1 MSVKIAE
8 GVVEI
13 TADAKGVG
21 RQVASDLDAAGPEM
35 QKAGDGIGRKVFG
48 GLVGAWAA
56 IGGARLVGGFLT
68 GSVTGASDLNETISK
83 SNAIFGDNAAKIEKW
98 GSTSA
103 QTIGLSQSA
112 AIAAAAGFGDMF
124 TQIGFTGDEAAN
136 MSTAV
141 VQASADLGS
150 FNNLE
155 TADVADRMSA
165 AFRGEFDSLQAVIP
179 NINAA
184 RVEQEAL
191 AATGK
196 TLVSELTAQ
205 EKAAAVL
212 AIVHEDGARAM
223 GDFERTSDG
232 AANQAKIATAALED
246 QQDKLGGLLL
256 PAYTTFL
263 GFINGSV
270 IPGFADLI
278 SFIGENSDTLLLL
291 GGIVLA
297 GAAAYGAITLA
308 LKLHRAILIATAAG
322 TSIMAIAQMKLNVA
336 LLANPIGLVII
347 AITALVA
354 GIALIATKTTFFQ
367 DAWAVMSKGIG
378 TAFSFVWDSVLKPV
392 FTAIGSG
399 FTFLFENVIK
409 PVATAMMIV
418 IGLWAA
424 LFTFVW
430 QTVLKPVFDAI
441 GRGFGFLLTDVFQP
455 VGRGIG
461 AAFGQI
467 GAALGFVWN
476 GIIKPVFS
484 ALGTAFRFVL
494 NNVVKPVAGGI
505 SAALG
510 AIGSTVSSVFGGI
523 SGFVGAAFQNVL
535 GVIRGPINGIIG
547 LVNGMIGS
555 LNRISVRIPSWV
567 PVVGGQTF
575 GVNLPRIPM
584 LARGTN
590 NAPDAFIAGEAGPEL
605 VTGARGATVRP
616 FAQSRDMLA
625 QMLDRQGG
633 GRAVTVNQTIVHSDP
648 ILAAR
653 QAAREFSRYMGV
665 A

>member
-56 IGGARLVGGFLT
+56 IGGAQIVGGFLT
-68 GSVTGASDLNETISK
+68 GAITGASDLNETLSK
-83 SNAIFGDNAAKIEKW
+83 SNTIFGESGKFVEEFGNQA
-98 GSTSA
+98 SR
-103 QTIGLSQSA
+103 QIGLSKEA

-124 TQIGFTGDEAAN
+124 TQLGFAEEAAAG
-136 MSTAV
+136 MSLQTL
-141 VQASADLGS
+141 QMSADLGS

-155 TADVADRMSA
+155 TADVADRISA
-165 AFRGEFDSLQAVIP
+165 AFRGEYDSLQAVIP

-184 RVEQEAL
+184 RVESEAL
-191 AATGK
+191 AASGK
-196 TLVSELTAQ
+196 ELASELTAQ
-205 EKAAAVL
+205 EKATAVL
-212 AIVHEDGARAM
+212 AIVQKDGARAM
-223 GDFERTSDG
+223 GDFKKTSDG
-232 AANQAKIATAALED
+232 AANQTKIATAALAD
-246 QQDKLGGLLL
+246 QQAKLGGVLL
-256 PAYTTFL
+256 PAYVGFL
-263 GFINGSV
+263 GFINGTV
-270 IPGFADLI
+270 LPGFANLVT
-278 SFIGENSDTLLLL
+278 FIGENSDMLLQL
-291 GGIVLA
+291 GGVVLA
-297 GAAAYGAITLA
+297 GATAYGVITTA
-308 LKLHRAILIATAAG
+308 MKVHRAFLIASAAATG
-322 TSIMAIAQMKLNVA
+322 GLTIAQFALNGA

-354 GIALIATKTTFFQ
+354 AIVVIATKTTFFQ

-378 TAFSFVWDSVLKPV
+378 TAFSFVWNSVLKPV
-392 FTAIGSG
+392 FTAIGAG

-430 QTVLKPVFDAI
+430 QSLLKPVFDAI
-441 GRGFGFLLTDVFQP
+441 GGGFRFLLTNIFEP
-455 VGRGIG
+455 VGKGMG
-461 AAFGQI
+461 VAFGQI
-467 GAALGFVWN
+467 GAALGVVWN
-476 GIIKPVFS
+476 SIIKPVFT
-484 ALGTAFRFVL
+484 ALGDAFRFVSD
-494 NNVVKPVAGGI
+494 NIIKPVAKGI
-505 SAALG
+505 GMALG
-510 AIGSTVSSVFGGI
+510 QIGDTVSSVFGGI

-547 LVNGMIGS
+547 LINGVIGS
-555 LNRISVRIPSWV
+555 LNKISVKIPSWV
-567 PVVGGQTF
+567 PVVGGQMF
-575 GVNLPRIPM
+575 GVNLPRIPL

-616 FAQSRDMLA
+616 FSQSRDMLA

-633 GRAVTVNQTIVHSDP
+633 GRTVALNQTIVHSDP

>member
-21 RQVASDLDAAGPEM
+21 RQVAADLDAAGPDM
-35 QKAGDGIGRKVFG
+35 QRAGDGVGRKVFG

-56 IGGARLVGGFLT
+56 IGGAQLVGGFLT
-68 GSVTGASDLNETISK
+68 GSITGASDLNETISK
-83 SNAIFGDNAAKIEKW
+83 SNAIFGDNAAAIEKW
-98 GSTSA
+98 GSRSA

-112 AIAAAAGFGDMF
+112 ALAAAAGFGDMF

-196 TLVSELTAQ
+196 TAAASLTAQ

-212 AIVHEDGARAM
+212 AIVHKDGARAM

-232 AANQAKIATAALED
+232 AANQTKIATAALAD
-246 QQDKLGGLLL
+246 QQAKLGGLLL

-270 IPGFADLI
+270 IPGFAGVID
-278 SFIGENSDTLLLL
+278 FVGENSDALLLL

-308 LKLHRAILIATAAG
+308 LKIQRAILLATAAG
-322 TSIMAIAQMKLNVA
+322 TTIATIAQLALNGA
-336 LLANPIGLVII
+336 LTANPIGIVVV

-354 GIALIATKTTFFQ
+354 AIAFVATQTTFFQ
-367 DAWAVMSKGIG
+367 DTWAKMTKGIGDAFRFVSDNIIKPVAKGIG
-378 TAFSFVWDSVLKPV
+378 TAL
-392 FTAIGSG
+392 
-399 FTFLFENVIK
+399 
-409 PVATAMMIV
+409 
-418 IGLWAA
+418 
-424 LFTFVW
+424 
-430 QTVLKPVFDAI
+430 
-441 GRGFGFLLTDVFQP
+441 
-455 VGRGIG
+455 
-461 AAFGQI
+461 GQI
-467 GAALGFVWN
+467 GD
-476 GIIKPVFS
+476 
-484 ALGTAFRFVL
+484 
-494 NNVVKPVAGGI
+494 
-505 SAALG
+505 
-510 AIGSTVSSVFGGI
+510 TVSSVFGGI

-547 LVNGMIGS
+547 LINGVIGS
-555 LNRISVRIPSWV
+555 LNKISVKIPSWV
-567 PVVGGQTF
+567 PVVGGQMF
-575 GVNLPRIPM
+575 GVNLPKIPL

-625 QMLDRQGG
+625 QMLERQGG
-633 GRAVTVNQTIVHSDP
+633 GRTVALNQTIVHSDP